1 MTTQNVTYNTNV
13 PDFQKGTHR
22 GIELAFKYMGIE
34 REGGKGGVVMNISST
49 AGITCKP
56 KISYALPAYYAS
68 KHAVTS
74 LTRCFGVSIMQYIS
88 CRYLFKKHYTTYLIY
103 LIGDIFIN
111 LVLNLVLAR
120 LLVQ

>member
-1 MTTQNVTYNTNV
+1 MLRTTQNVTFNINV

-88 CRYLFKKHYTTYLIY
+88 CRYLFKKS
-103 LIGDIFIN
+103 DISYW
-111 LVLNLVLAR
+111 
-120 LLVQ
+120 